1 MKRRTF
7 LEGLFVSGAAAA
19 CGHYVWYHNKFGQK
33 VMVPH
38 QHVTAQ
44 EIGNS
49 AHVEMAHQ
57 ELSLNIEEF
66 ARGTREEVE
75 MLRELEAQ
83 AQTQIPDDVLA
94 RATELANKT
103 DAEHAHDHEHAL
115 EHDHGV
121 EERDDEYLE
130 RVRRFDDNFEN
141 DIWLTEQETQIMLSA
156 SARLERVRGWV
167 GFGNFNILTWD
178 DMLRFARTVPTIG
191 EFTAQELAFM
201 EGLFYRDAS
210 ELGFFGER
218 TTNQLTVQIREQDV
232 VRVPRSGH
240 FLYRG
245 ESSELY
251 DRLVRDIGDTLILTS
266 GVRNMA
272 KQFDLFLAKAMQTEG
287 NISRASRS
295 LAPPGYSFHALGDF
309 DVGKVG
315 LGLGNFSAEFAAT
328 REFRKLQEMGYTKIR
343 YTVDNR
349 FGVRFEPWH
358 VRVA

>member
-19 CGHYVWYHNKFGQK
+19 CGHYVWYHNKVGQK

-44 EIGNS
+44 EISNS
-49 AHVEMAHQ
+49 AHIEKAHQ

-66 ARGTREEVE
+66 ARGTRQEVE
-75 MLRELEAQ
+75 MLRDLEAQ

-94 RATELANKT
+94 RATELANKS
-103 DAEHAHDHEHAL
+103 EHDHEHDHD
-115 EHDHGV
+115 HDHGQGV
-121 EERDDEYLE
+121 DEHDDDYLE
-130 RVRRFDDNFEN
+130 RVRRFDDDFES
-141 DIWLTEQETQIMLSA
+141 DIWLNEQEMRVMVSA
-156 SARLERVRGWV
+156 STRLEQVRDWV

-191 EFTAQELAFM
+191 EFTPQELAFM
-201 EGLFYRDAS
+201 DGLFHRDAR
-210 ELGFFGER
+210 ELGFYGER
-218 TTNQLTVQIREQDV
+218 TTIELTKQIREQDV

-251 DRLVRDIGDTLILTS
+251 ERLVRDIGDTLILTS

-272 KQFDLFLAKAMQTEG
+272 KQFDLFLAKAIQTDG

-315 LGLGNFSAEFAAT
+315 LGLGNFSSEFAAT

-349 FGVRFEPWH
+349 YGVRFEPWH